1 MGDLMIQPKSDY
13 GIMMMTTLLNDSTG
27 RLSVSDSLTIAF
39 ESLELFDVKVVR
51 PVDNDCCQYCH

>member
-13 GIMMMTTLLNDSTG
+13 GIMMMTTLFNDSTG

-39 ESLELFDVKVVR
+39 ESLELFDVKVFQ
-51 PVDNDCCQYCH
+51 PVYNDCCQYCH